1 MKLELVFVGKT
12 SEKYLEQGVQVYLKR
27 LTHYLPV
34 AISIVPVATK
44 SGTMSQTL
52 KKEADSILKK
62 ISDRDF
68 VILLDERGIEY
79 TSVELAGLV
88 NKSLI
93 NSVPKLVFIVGG
105 PFGASE
111 IISGRAN
118 LILSFSKFTLTHQMI
133 RMFLLE
139 QVYRAM
145 TILNNE
151 PYHHS

>member
-12 SEKYLEQGVQVYLKR
+12 SEKYVEQGVLVYLKR

-34 AISIVPVATK
+34 VISIVPAATK
-44 SGTMSQTL
+44 SGTMSLTL
-52 KKEADSILKK
+52 KKEADLILKK
-62 ISDRDF
+62 VSDRDF
-68 VILLDERGIEY
+68 VILLDERGIEF
-79 TSVELAGLV
+79 TSVELAGLI